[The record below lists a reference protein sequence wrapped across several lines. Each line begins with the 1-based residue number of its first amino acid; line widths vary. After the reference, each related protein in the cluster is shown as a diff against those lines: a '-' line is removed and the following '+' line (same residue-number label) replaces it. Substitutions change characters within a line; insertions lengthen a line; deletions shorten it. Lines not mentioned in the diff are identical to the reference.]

1 MGTVVYRQVD
11 EVEIVSTADEPALRA
26 CESAWTDAYRRTPR
40 VNPTSVEAVF
50 RSVSL
55 DPI

>member
-1 MGTVVYRQVD
+1 MGTVVYRQLD
-11 EVEIVSTADEPALRA
+11 EVEIVRTADEPALRA